1 MLEAE
6 LIPFALETKVYLTI
20 LRRLL
25 NTKLMCM
32 LAVIIWDD
40 VQRKAQYS
48 IEFMTRVLNVE
59 VTRSRFVVDH
69 PSWDSIVDDIVDRI
83 VVVLKNHVYVYA
95 WTPLS
100 APELIESMIFDT
112 ADNDG
117 GLLKFLMHY

>member
-6 LIPFALETKVYLTI
+6 LIPFALATKVYKTI
-20 LRRLL
+20 LRHLL

-59 VTRSRFVVDH
+59 VTRSRFAVVDH
-69 PSWDSIVDDIVDRI
+69 P
-83 VVVLKNHVYVYA
+83 
-95 WTPLS
+95 
-100 APELIESMIFDT
+100 
-112 ADNDG
+112 
-117 GLLKFLMHY
+117 